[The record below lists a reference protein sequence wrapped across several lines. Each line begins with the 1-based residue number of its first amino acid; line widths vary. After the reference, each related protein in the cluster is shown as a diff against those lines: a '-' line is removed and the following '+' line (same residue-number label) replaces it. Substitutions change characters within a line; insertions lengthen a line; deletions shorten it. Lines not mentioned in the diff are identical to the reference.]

1 MALAAIPSVDAF
13 RHEALFYNGEQDF
26 LRRTTD
32 FVRQGLDAGEPV
44 LVLVRQPKIDL
55 MRGALGPD
63 GSDRV
68 LFADMGEIGRNPS
81 RIIPVWREFMAS
93 YGNGEGRVRGI
104 GEPIWAERR
113 PEELEESQRHESL
126 INLAF
131 RGSPAWIVCPYDLD
145 ALDASVID
153 EALRSHPI
161 IERRGAPR
169 KSLSYRTLDDVARP
183 YAARLTPPSPDAYA
197 MPVTMDSLVTIRHI
211 AAARAMRFGLS
222 EDRVQDMVLSLNE
235 IATNSLVH
243 GRGATSV
250 HMWEEADDFIVEV
263 LDAGAIT
270 DPLVGRVTP
279 QPGQPAGYGMWIAN
293 QVCDLVQ
300 VRSFDD
306 GSAVRL
312 RLTRR

>member
-1 MALAAIPSVDAF
+1 
-13 RHEALFYNGEQDF
+13 
-26 LRRTTD
+26 
-32 FVRQGLDAGEPV
+32 
-44 LVLVRQPKIDL
+44 
-55 MRGALGPD
+55 
-63 GSDRV
+63 
-68 LFADMGEIGRNPS
+68 MGEIGRNPS
-81 RIIPVWREFMAS
+81 RIIPVWRGFMAS
-93 YGNGEGRVRGI
+93 HGGGGRVRGI

-145 ALDASVID
+145 SLDASVID

-161 IERRGAPR
+161 IERTGAPR
-169 KSLSYRTLDDVARP
+169 ESMSYRALDDVARP
-183 YAARLTPPSPDAYA
+183 YAARLSAPSPDAYA
-197 MPVTMDSLVTIRHI
+197 MPVTMDSLATIRHI
-211 AAARAMRFGLS
+211 AAARAMRFGLPD
-222 EDRVQDMVLSLNE
+222 DRVQDMVLSLNE

-250 HMWEEADDFIVEV
+250 HMWEEGEDFIVEV
-263 LDAGAIT
+263 IDAGAIT

-279 QPGQPAGYGMWIAN
+279 QPGQPAGYGLWIAN